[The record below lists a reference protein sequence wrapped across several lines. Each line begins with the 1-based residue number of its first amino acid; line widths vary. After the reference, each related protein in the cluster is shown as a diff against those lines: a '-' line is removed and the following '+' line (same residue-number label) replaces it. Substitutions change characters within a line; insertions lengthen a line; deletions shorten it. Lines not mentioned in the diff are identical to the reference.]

1 MVSSALKPYYR
12 RNEVSKEEYT
22 DINRRISRLLYDQV
36 DASGALDSETK
47 SKLAIIASEEVNK
60 AVSMLREL
68 RANEASD
75 SSSGAGSALTSS

>member
-12 RNEVSKEEYT
+12 RKEVSKEEYT

-60 AVSMLREL
+60 AVSMLRDL

-75 SSSGAGSALTSS
+75 SSGAGSALTSS